1 MPVGWGQSVVGCH
14 TRQRKE
20 ASSFPSRV
28 CGLSEAHS
36 TGDLL
41 FLFFCLL
48 AKQESEVTL
57 PWSLLT
63 ETATGG
69 KDTRLSGLLP
79 LSNIVTR
86 KKQNRG
92 KTEPACEA
100 WRLDLSSLDR
110 DGESSFVFLFI
121 TGTKV
126 VIQRDPFWILD
137 PSGG

>member
-69 KDTRLSGLLP
+69 KDTGFQGFCLSAT
-79 LSNIVTR
+79 LSQGRN
-86 KKQNRG
+86 
-92 KTEPACEA
+92 KTEGKPS
-100 WRLDLSSLDR
+100 RR
-110 DGESSFVFLFI
+110 VKPG
-121 TGTKV
+121 G
-126 VIQRDPFWILD
+126 WI
-137 PSGG
+137 